1 MEAAAWSGLT
11 STQPRY
17 SLEAMRFMSTTS
29 SPPLLTPV
37 DRLPGVG
44 SPLARLLERLGL
56 RTAADLLFNFP
67 RRYEDYTELTEL
79 AHLEVGT
86 TCSVVANIREVDQR
100 VTVTG
105 KHVQYVLLEQNRH
118 YLRAI
123 WFNLPYMEKRFQVG
137 QLLHLRGTVKENGGR
152 FEMLQPHYK
161 VLEPGE
167 TGVEKKLLPV
177 YPLTEGLKQWQLR
190 KITERVIGDY
200 AGLVEEAL
208 PEPVRQEL
216 ALYPIR
222 EAIEQVHFPS
232 TAATAEEAR
241 RRLVVQELLVLQL
254 ALAMRRY
261 QHAQGQTALP
271 LPLTGKIRDR
281 ILGRM
286 PFELT
291 EYQQQAFAEIAADM
305 DRAIPMN
312 RLLHGDVG
320 SGKTAVALC
329 AILLAVAHGAQAAL
343 MAPTE
348 ILARQHDRTI
358 REILRNSRVRI
369 ALWTGSTAH
378 RQSLSEKIAAGEV
391 DIVVGTQAIVQS
403 ELSFAKLGLVVIDE
417 QHKFGVKQRSN
428 LRQLSSTVPHYL
440 VMTATP
446 IPRTISMTVFGDLD
460 VSALR
465 RPERLRAPVHTYLG
479 TDATREKW
487 WDFVVKKLRE
497 GRQAYVIAPRVETDD
512 EVAAASAE
520 RLYERLSN
528 GPLAAFKLDLLHGRQ
543 SAEEKDAALRAFA
556 AGQTQVLVATSVVE
570 VGIDVPNATIMTIES
585 AERFGLSQLH
595 QLRGRVSRGVHPGF
609 VCCFST
615 TDNPED
621 NDRLKAFRET
631 NDGFEL
637 AEIDLRIR
645 GPGNLFSTQQT
656 GFPPLRIA
664 DLVRDAGL
672 LQQIR
677 ELGTRIIAADPEL
690 QAEEHARLR
699 QLVLTRYGQ
708 SLQLGNVG

>member
-79 AHLEVGT
+79 VHLEVGT

-200 AGLVEEAL
+200 AGLIEEAL

>member
-1 MEAAAWSGLT
+1 
-11 STQPRY
+11 
-17 SLEAMRFMSTTS
+17 MSTTS
-29 SPPLLTPV
+29 TPPLLTPV

-200 AGLVEEAL
+200 AGLIEEAL

>member
-1 MEAAAWSGLT
+1 LCGLM
-11 STQPRY
+11 STVSPIPWE
-17 SLEAMRFMSTTS
+17 SLEIVST
-29 SPPLLTPV
+29 SPSQVLLTPV

-44 SPLARLLERLGL
+44 APLARLFERLGL
-56 RTAADLLFNFP
+56 RTASDLLFNFP
-67 RRYEDYTELTEL
+67 RRYEDFTEVTEIAQL
-79 AHLEVGT
+79 QPGVLSSIVGT
-86 TCSVVANIREVDQR
+86 VREVEQR
-100 VTVTG
+100 LSGTG
-105 KHVQYVLLEQNRH
+105 KHVFYALLEQNRH
-118 YLRAI
+118 YVRAI
-123 WFNLPYMEKRFQVG
+123 WFNQQFLVDRIKAG
-137 QLLHLRGTVKENGGR
+137 QFIHLRGTAKERGGR
-152 FEMLQPHYK
+152 MEMLQPHYK

-167 TGVEKKLLPV
+167 TGVEKKLLPI
-177 YPLTEGLKQWQLR
+177 YPLTEGLKQRQLR
-190 KITERVIGDY
+190 QVTERVIADY
-200 AGLVEEAL
+200 ANLVEEAL
-208 PEPVRQEL
+208 PDPVREEL

-222 EAIEQVHFPS
+222 EAIEQVHFP
-232 TAATAEEAR
+232 ANEATAEEAR

-261 QHAQGQTALP
+261 QHAQGHTALP

-291 EYQQQAFAEIAADM
+291 EYQQQAFSEIAADM
-305 DRAIPMN
+305 DRTVPMN

-329 AILLAVAHGAQAAL
+329 SILLAVAHGAQAAL

-378 RQSLSEKIAAGEV
+378 RQSLGEKIAAGEI
-391 DIVVGTQAIVQS
+391 DIVIGTQAIVQS
-403 ELSFAKLGLVVIDE
+403 ELQFAKLGLVVIDE

-428 LRQLSSTVPHYL
+428 LRQLSPTVPHYL

-460 VSALR
+460 VSGLR

-479 TDATREKW
+479 TEAKREKW
-487 WDFVVKKLRE
+487 WEFVVKKLRE
-497 GRQAYVIAPRVETDD
+497 GRQAYVIAPRVEADD
-512 EVAAASAE
+512 DVAAASAE

-570 VGIDVPNATIMTIES
+570 VGIDVPNATVMTIES

-595 QLRGRVSRGVHPGF
+595 QLRGRVSRGIHPGF

-615 TDNPED
+615 ADNPED
-621 NDRLKAFRET
+621 NERLKAFRET
-631 NDGFEL
+631 GDGFEL

-690 QAEEHARLR
+690 KADEHARLR
-699 QLVLTRYGQ
+699 QLVMARYGQ

>member
-200 AGLVEEAL
+200 AGLIEEAL

-699 QLVLTRYGQ
+699 QLVLARYGQ

>member
-1 MEAAAWSGLT
+1 
-11 STQPRY
+11 
-17 SLEAMRFMSTTS
+17 MSTTS
-29 SPPLLTPV
+29 PQPLLTPV
-37 DRLPGVG
+37 ERLPGVG

-79 AHLEVGT
+79 AQLEVGT
-86 TCSVVANIREVDQR
+86 TCSVVANVREVDQR
-100 VTVTG
+100 VTASG

-118 YLRAI
+118 FLRAI

-137 QLLHLRGTVKENGGR
+137 QVLHLRGTVKENGGR

-190 KITERVIGDY
+190 KITERVIAEY
-200 AGLVEEAL
+200 TGLVEEAL

-216 ALYPIR
+216 ALYPIG
-222 EAIEQVHFPS
+222 EAIEQVHFPA

-254 ALAMRRY
+254 ALAMRRH
-261 QHAQGQTALP
+261 QHAQGQTATP

-305 DRAIPMN
+305 DRAVPMN

-329 AILLAVAHGAQAAL
+329 AILLAVAHGAQTAL

-378 RQSLSEKIAAGEV
+378 RQSLAEKIAAGEV

-403 ELSFAKLGLVVIDE
+403 ELAFAKLGLVVIDE

-428 LRQLSSTVPHYL
+428 LRQLSPTVPHYL

-479 TDATREKW
+479 TDATRDKW

-512 EVAAASAE
+512 DVAAASAE

-615 TDNPED
+615 TDNPEE

-690 QAEEHARLR
+690 QAEEHTRLR
-699 QLVLTRYGQ
+699 QLVMARYGQ

>member
-1 MEAAAWSGLT
+1 
-11 STQPRY
+11 
-17 SLEAMRFMSTTS
+17 MSTTS

-200 AGLVEEAL
+200 AGLIEEAL

>member
-1 MEAAAWSGLT
+1 
-11 STQPRY
+11 
-17 SLEAMRFMSTTS
+17 MSTTS

-200 AGLVEEAL
+200 AGLIEEAL

-699 QLVLTRYGQ
+699 QHVLARYGQ

>member
-1 MEAAAWSGLT
+1 
-11 STQPRY
+11 
-17 SLEAMRFMSTTS
+17 MSTTS
-29 SPPLLTPV
+29 PQPLLTPV
-37 DRLPGVG
+37 ERLPGVG

-79 AHLEVGT
+79 AQLEVGT
-86 TCSVVANIREVDQR
+86 TCSVVANVREVDQR
-100 VTVTG
+100 VTASG

-118 YLRAI
+118 FLRAI

-137 QLLHLRGTVKENGGR
+137 QVLHLRGTVKENGGR

-161 VLEPGE
+161 VLEAGE

-190 KITERVIGDY
+190 KITERVIAEY
-200 AGLVEEAL
+200 TGLVEEAL

-216 ALYPIR
+216 ALYPIG
-222 EAIEQVHFPS
+222 EAIEQVHFPA

-254 ALAMRRY
+254 ALAMRRH
-261 QHAQGQTALP
+261 QHAQGQTAIP

-305 DRAIPMN
+305 DRAVPMN

-329 AILLAVAHGAQAAL
+329 AILLAVAHGAQTAL

-378 RQSLSEKIAAGEV
+378 RQSLAEKIAAGEV

-403 ELSFAKLGLVVIDE
+403 ELAFAKLGLVVIDE

-428 LRQLSSTVPHYL
+428 LRQLSPTVPHYL

-479 TDATREKW
+479 TDATRDKW

-512 EVAAASAE
+512 DVAAASAE

-615 TDNPED
+615 TDNPEE

-690 QAEEHARLR
+690 QAEEHTRLR
-699 QLVLTRYGQ
+699 QLVMARYGQ

>member
-200 AGLVEEAL
+200 AGLIEEAL

>member
-1 MEAAAWSGLT
+1 
-11 STQPRY
+11 
-17 SLEAMRFMSTTS
+17 
-29 SPPLLTPV
+29 
-37 DRLPGVG
+37 
-44 SPLARLLERLGL
+44 
-56 RTAADLLFNFP
+56 LLFNFP

-79 AHLEVGT
+79 AQLEVGT
-86 TCSVVANIREVDQR
+86 TCSVVANVREVDQR
-100 VTVTG
+100 VTASG

-118 YLRAI
+118 FLRAI

-137 QLLHLRGTVKENGGR
+137 QVLHLRGTVKENGGR

-190 KITERVIGDY
+190 KITERVIAEY
-200 AGLVEEAL
+200 TGLVEEAL

-216 ALYPIR
+216 ALYPIG
-222 EAIEQVHFPS
+222 EAIEQVHFPA

-254 ALAMRRY
+254 ALAMRRH

-305 DRAIPMN
+305 DRAVPMN

-329 AILLAVAHGAQAAL
+329 AILLAVAHGAQTAL

-378 RQSLSEKIAAGEV
+378 RQSLAEKIAAGEV

-403 ELSFAKLGLVVIDE
+403 ELAFAKLGLVVIDE

-428 LRQLSSTVPHYL
+428 LRQLSPTVPHYL

-479 TDATREKW
+479 TDATRDKW

-512 EVAAASAE
+512 DVAAASAE

-615 TDNPED
+615 SDNPEE

-672 LQQIR
+672 LQQVR

-690 QAEEHARLR
+690 QAEEHTRLR
-699 QLVLTRYGQ
+699 QLVMARYGQ

>member
-1 MEAAAWSGLT
+1 
-11 STQPRY
+11 
-17 SLEAMRFMSTTS
+17 MSTTS

-79 AHLEVGT
+79 VHLEVGT

-261 QHAQGQTALP
+261 QHAQGHTALP

-281 ILGRM
+281 SLGRM

-556 AGQTQVLVATSVVE
+556 AGQTQVLVAT
-570 VGIDVPNATIMTIES
+570 
-585 AERFGLSQLH
+585 
-595 QLRGRVSRGVHPGF
+595 
-609 VCCFST
+609 
-615 TDNPED
+615 
-621 NDRLKAFRET
+621 
-631 NDGFEL
+631 
-637 AEIDLRIR
+637 
-645 GPGNLFSTQQT
+645 
-656 GFPPLRIA
+656 
-664 DLVRDAGL
+664 
-672 LQQIR
+672 
-677 ELGTRIIAADPEL
+677 
-690 QAEEHARLR
+690 
-699 QLVLTRYGQ
+699 
-708 SLQLGNVG
+708 

>member
-1 MEAAAWSGLT
+1 
-11 STQPRY
+11 
-17 SLEAMRFMSTTS
+17 MSTTS
-29 SPPLLTPV
+29 PQPLLTPV
-37 DRLPGVG
+37 ERLPGVG

-79 AHLEVGT
+79 AQLEVGT
-86 TCSVVANIREVDQR
+86 TCSVVANVREVDQR
-100 VTVTG
+100 VTASG

-118 YLRAI
+118 FLRAI

-137 QLLHLRGTVKENGGR
+137 QVLHLRGTVKENGGR

-190 KITERVIGDY
+190 KITERVIAEY
-200 AGLVEEAL
+200 TGLVEEAL

-216 ALYPIR
+216 ALYPIG
-222 EAIEQVHFPS
+222 EAIEQVHFPA

-254 ALAMRRY
+254 ALAMRRH

-305 DRAIPMN
+305 DRAVPMN

-329 AILLAVAHGAQAAL
+329 AILLAVAHGAQTAL

-378 RQSLSEKIAAGEV
+378 RQSLAEKIAAGEV

-403 ELSFAKLGLVVIDE
+403 ELAFAKLGLVVIDE

-428 LRQLSSTVPHYL
+428 LRQLSPTVPHYL

-479 TDATREKW
+479 TDATRDKW

-512 EVAAASAE
+512 DVAAASAE

-615 TDNPED
+615 SDNPEE

-672 LQQIR
+672 LQQVR

-690 QAEEHARLR
+690 QAEEHTRLR
-699 QLVLTRYGQ
+699 QLVMARYGQ

>member
-1 MEAAAWSGLT
+1 
-11 STQPRY
+11 
-17 SLEAMRFMSTTS
+17 MSTTS

-79 AHLEVGT
+79 VHLEVGT

-200 AGLVEEAL
+200 AGLIEEAL

>member
-79 AHLEVGT
+79 VHLEVGT

>member
-1 MEAAAWSGLT
+1 
-11 STQPRY
+11 
-17 SLEAMRFMSTTS
+17 MSTTS
-29 SPPLLTPV
+29 PQPLLTPV
-37 DRLPGVG
+37 ERLPGVG

-79 AHLEVGT
+79 AQLEVGT
-86 TCSVVANIREVDQR
+86 TCSVVANVREVDQR
-100 VTVTG
+100 VTASG

-118 YLRAI
+118 FLRAI
-123 WFNLPYMEKRFQVG
+123 WFNLPYMEKRFQIG
-137 QLLHLRGTVKENGGR
+137 QVLHLRGTVKENGGR

-161 VLEPGE
+161 VLEAGE

-190 KITERVIGDY
+190 KITERVIAEY
-200 AGLVEEAL
+200 TGLVEEAL

-216 ALYPIR
+216 ALYPIG
-222 EAIEQVHFPS
+222 EAIEQVHFPA

-254 ALAMRRY
+254 ALAMRRH
-261 QHAQGQTALP
+261 QHAQGQTAIP

-305 DRAIPMN
+305 DRAVPMN

-329 AILLAVAHGAQAAL
+329 AILLAVAHGAQTAL

-378 RQSLSEKIAAGEV
+378 RQSLAEKIAAGEV

-403 ELSFAKLGLVVIDE
+403 ELAFAKLGLVVIDE

-428 LRQLSSTVPHYL
+428 LRQLSPTVPHYL

-479 TDATREKW
+479 TDATRDKW

-512 EVAAASAE
+512 DVAAASAE

-615 TDNPED
+615 TDNPEE

-690 QAEEHARLR
+690 QAEEHTRLR
-699 QLVLTRYGQ
+699 QLVMARYGQ

>member
-1 MEAAAWSGLT
+1 MEAAARSGLT
-11 STQPRY
+11 STQPLY

-67 RRYEDYTELTEL
+67 RRHEDYTELTEL

-118 YLRAI
+118 FLRAI

-200 AGLVEEAL
+200 AGLLEEAL

-305 DRAIPMN
+305 DRAVPMN

-699 QLVLTRYGQ
+699 QLVLARYGQ

>member
-699 QLVLTRYGQ
+699 QLVLARYGQ

>member
-1 MEAAAWSGLT
+1 
-11 STQPRY
+11 
-17 SLEAMRFMSTTS
+17 MSTTAS
-29 SPPLLTPV
+29 QPLLTPV

-44 SPLARLLERLGL
+44 SPLAKLFERLGL

-79 AHLEVGT
+79 AQLQVGV
-86 TCSVVANIREVDQR
+86 TCSVVANVREVDQR
-100 VTVTG
+100 VSASG

-137 QLLHLRGTVKENGGR
+137 QVLHLRGTVKESGGR

-161 VLEPGE
+161 VLDSGE

-190 KITERVIGDY
+190 RVTDRVIADY

-222 EAIEQVHFPS
+222 QAIEQVHFPES
-232 TAATAEEAR
+232 TATAEEAR

-254 ALAMRRY
+254 ALAMRRH

-305 DRAIPMN
+305 DRTVPMN

-358 REILRNSRVRI
+358 RGILRNSRVRI

-378 RQSLSEKIAAGEV
+378 RQSLAEKIAAGEV

-428 LRQLSSTVPHYL
+428 LRQLSPNIPHYL

-479 TDATREKW
+479 MEATREKW
-487 WDFVVKKLRE
+487 WAFVVKKLRE
-497 GRQAYVIAPRVETDD
+497 GRQAYVVAPRVETDD
-512 EVAAASAE
+512 DVAAASAE

-570 VGIDVPNATIMTIES
+570 VGIDVPNATVMTIES

-615 TDNPED
+615 ADNPED
-621 NDRLKAFRET
+621 NERLKAFRDT

-677 ELGTRIIAADPEL
+677 ELGTRLIAADPEL

-699 QLVLTRYGQ
+699 QLVLARYGQ

>member
-1 MEAAAWSGLT
+1 
-11 STQPRY
+11 
-17 SLEAMRFMSTTS
+17 MSTTS

-67 RRYEDYTELTEL
+67 RRHEDYTELTEL

-118 YLRAI
+118 FLRAI

-200 AGLVEEAL
+200 AGLLEEAL

-305 DRAIPMN
+305 DRAVPMN

-699 QLVLTRYGQ
+699 QLVLARYGQ

>member
-1 MEAAAWSGLT
+1 
-11 STQPRY
+11 
-17 SLEAMRFMSTTS
+17 MSTTS
-29 SPPLLTPV
+29 PQPLLTPV
-37 DRLPGVG
+37 ERLPGVG

-79 AHLEVGT
+79 AQLEVGT
-86 TCSVVANIREVDQR
+86 TCSVVANVREVDQR
-100 VTVTG
+100 VTASG

-118 YLRAI
+118 FLRAI

-137 QLLHLRGTVKENGGR
+137 QVLHLRGTVKENGGR

-190 KITERVIGDY
+190 KITERVIAEY
-200 AGLVEEAL
+200 TGLVEEAL

-216 ALYPIR
+216 ALYPIG
-222 EAIEQVHFPS
+222 EAIEQVHFPA

-254 ALAMRRY
+254 ALAMRRH
-261 QHAQGQTALP
+261 QHAQGQTAIP

-305 DRAIPMN
+305 DRAVPMN

-329 AILLAVAHGAQAAL
+329 AILLAVAHGAQTAL

-378 RQSLSEKIAAGEV
+378 RQSLAEKIAAGEV

-403 ELSFAKLGLVVIDE
+403 ELAFAKLGLVVIDE

-428 LRQLSSTVPHYL
+428 LRQLSPTVPHYL

-479 TDATREKW
+479 TDATRDKW

-512 EVAAASAE
+512 DVAAASAE

-615 TDNPED
+615 TDNPEE

-690 QAEEHARLR
+690 QAEEHTRLR
-699 QLVLTRYGQ
+699 QLVMARYGQ

>member
-137 QLLHLRGTVKENGGR
+137 QLLHLRGTVKESGGR

>member
-1 MEAAAWSGLT
+1 MSGLS
-11 STQPRY
+11 STQLRD
-17 SLEAMRFMSTTS
+17 SLEALRFMSTTTS
-29 SPPLLTPV
+29 SPLLTPV
-37 DRLPGVG
+37 ERLPGVG

-79 AHLEVGT
+79 AHLEVGA
-86 TCSVVANIREVDQR
+86 TCSIVANVREVDQR
-100 VTVTG
+100 FTATG

-123 WFNLPYMEKRFQVG
+123 WFNLPYMEKRFVVG

-222 EAIEQVHFPS
+222 EAIEQVHFPA
-232 TAATAEEAR
+232 TAVTAEEAR

-261 QHAQGQTALP
+261 QHAQGQTAIP

-305 DRAIPMN
+305 DRAVPMN

-320 SGKTAVALC
+320 SGKTAVALS

-378 RQSLSEKIAAGEV
+378 RQSLAEKIAAGEV

-428 LRQLSSTVPHYL
+428 LRQLSPTVPHYL

-479 TDATREKW
+479 TDATRDKW

-595 QLRGRVSRGVHPGF
+595 QLRGRVSRGIHPGF

-621 NDRLKAFRET
+621 NERLKAFRAT

-699 QLVLTRYGQ
+699 QLVMARYGQ

>member
-1 MEAAAWSGLT
+1 M
-11 STQPRY
+11 
-17 SLEAMRFMSTTS
+17 
-29 SPPLLTPV
+29 
-37 DRLPGVG
+37 
-44 SPLARLLERLGL
+44 
-56 RTAADLLFNFP
+56 
-67 RRYEDYTELTEL
+67 
-79 AHLEVGT
+79 
-86 TCSVVANIREVDQR
+86 
-100 VTVTG
+100 
-105 KHVQYVLLEQNRH
+105 
-118 YLRAI
+118 
-123 WFNLPYMEKRFQVG
+123 
-137 QLLHLRGTVKENGGR
+137 
-152 FEMLQPHYK
+152 
-161 VLEPGE
+161 
-167 TGVEKKLLPV
+167 
-177 YPLTEGLKQWQLR
+177 
-190 KITERVIGDY
+190 
-200 AGLVEEAL
+200 
-208 PEPVRQEL
+208 
-216 ALYPIR
+216 
-222 EAIEQVHFPS
+222 
-232 TAATAEEAR
+232 
-241 RRLVVQELLVLQL
+241 
-254 ALAMRRY
+254 
-261 QHAQGQTALP
+261 
-271 LPLTGKIRDR
+271 
-281 ILGRM
+281 
-286 PFELT
+286 
-291 EYQQQAFAEIAADM
+291 
-305 DRAIPMN
+305 
-312 RLLHGDVG
+312 
-320 SGKTAVALC
+320 
-329 AILLAVAHGAQAAL
+329 
-343 MAPTE
+343 
-348 ILARQHDRTI
+348 
-358 REILRNSRVRI
+358 RI

-378 RQSLSEKIAAGEV
+378 RQSLAEKIAAGEV

-403 ELSFAKLGLVVIDE
+403 ELAFAKLGLVVIDE

-428 LRQLSSTVPHYL
+428 LRQLSPTVPHYL

-479 TDATREKW
+479 TDATRDKW

-512 EVAAASAE
+512 DVAAASAE

-615 TDNPED
+615 TDNPEE

-690 QAEEHARLR
+690 QAEEHTRLR
-699 QLVLTRYGQ
+699 QLVMARYGQ

>member
-1 MEAAAWSGLT
+1 MRPEVNGAN
-11 STQPRY
+11 PF
-17 SLEAMRFMSTTS
+17 LESFPFMSN
-29 SPPLLTPV
+29 SPSQVLLTPLERV
-37 DRLPGVG
+37 PGVG
-44 SPLARLLERLGL
+44 TPLARLFERLGL
-56 RTAADLLFNFP
+56 RTASDLLFNFP
-67 RRYEDYTELTEL
+67 RRYEDFTEVTEL
-79 AHLEVGT
+79 AHLQSGQL
-86 TCSVVANIREVDQR
+86 CSVVATVREVEQR
-100 VTVTG
+100 FSSSG
-105 KHVQYVLLEQNRH
+105 KHMFYALVEQNRH
-118 YLRAI
+118 YLRAV
-123 WFNLPYMEKRFQVG
+123 WFNQQFLVDRIKAG
-137 QLLHLRGTVKENGGR
+137 QFIHLRGTPKERGGR
-152 FEMLQPHYK
+152 MEMLQPHYK

-167 TGVEKKLLPV
+167 SGVERKLLPI
-177 YPLTEGLKQWQLR
+177 YPLTEGLKQRQIR
-190 KITERVIGDY
+190 QVTERVIADY

-208 PEPVRQEL
+208 PEPIREEL

-222 EAIEQVHFPS
+222 QAIEQVHFPE
-232 TAATAEEAR
+232 TAVSAEEAR

-254 ALAMRRY
+254 ALAMRRH

-291 EYQQQAFAEIAADM
+291 EYQLQAFAEIAADM
-305 DRAIPMN
+305 DRTVPMN

-320 SGKTAVALC
+320 SGKTAVAVC

-358 REILRNSRVRI
+358 REILKNSRVRI

-378 RQSLSEKIAAGEV
+378 RQSLAEKIAAGEV

-428 LRQLSSTVPHYL
+428 LRQLSKTVPHYL

-479 TDATREKW
+479 TEAKREKW
-487 WDFVVKKLRE
+487 WEFVVKKLRE

-512 EVAAASAE
+512 DAAAASAE
-520 RLYERLSN
+520 QLFEQLSN

-570 VGIDVPNATIMTIES
+570 VGIDVPNATVMTIES

-595 QLRGRVSRGVHPGF
+595 QLRGRVSRGMHPGF

-615 TDNPED
+615 ADNPED
-621 NDRLKAFRET
+621 NERLKAFRET
-631 NDGFEL
+631 TDGFEL

-664 DLVRDAGL
+664 DLVRDAGV

-690 QAEEHARLR
+690 LAEEHTRLK
-699 QLVLTRYGQ
+699 QLVMARYGQ

>member
-1 MEAAAWSGLT
+1 
-11 STQPRY
+11 
-17 SLEAMRFMSTTS
+17 MSTTS

-708 SLQLGNVG
+708 SLQLGTVG

>member
-200 AGLVEEAL
+200 AGLIEEAL

-254 ALAMRRY
+254 ALAMRR
-261 QHAQGQTALP
+261 
-271 LPLTGKIRDR
+271 
-281 ILGRM
+281 
-286 PFELT
+286 
-291 EYQQQAFAEIAADM
+291 
-305 DRAIPMN
+305 
-312 RLLHGDVG
+312 
-320 SGKTAVALC
+320 S
-329 AILLAVAHGAQAAL
+329 
-343 MAPTE
+343 
-348 ILARQHDRTI
+348 
-358 REILRNSRVRI
+358 
-369 ALWTGSTAH
+369 
-378 RQSLSEKIAAGEV
+378 
-391 DIVVGTQAIVQS
+391 
-403 ELSFAKLGLVVIDE
+403 
-417 QHKFGVKQRSN
+417 
-428 LRQLSSTVPHYL
+428 
-440 VMTATP
+440 
-446 IPRTISMTVFGDLD
+446 
-460 VSALR
+460 
-465 RPERLRAPVHTYLG
+465 
-479 TDATREKW
+479 
-487 WDFVVKKLRE
+487 KKR
-497 GRQAYVIAPRVETDD
+497 
-512 EVAAASAE
+512 
-520 RLYERLSN
+520 
-528 GPLAAFKLDLLHGRQ
+528 
-543 SAEEKDAALRAFA
+543 
-556 AGQTQVLVATSVVE
+556 
-570 VGIDVPNATIMTIES
+570 
-585 AERFGLSQLH
+585 
-595 QLRGRVSRGVHPGF
+595 
-609 VCCFST
+609 C
-615 TDNPED
+615 
-621 NDRLKAFRET
+621 
-631 NDGFEL
+631 
-637 AEIDLRIR
+637 
-645 GPGNLFSTQQT
+645 
-656 GFPPLRIA
+656 
-664 DLVRDAGL
+664 
-672 LQQIR
+672 
-677 ELGTRIIAADPEL
+677 
-690 QAEEHARLR
+690 
-699 QLVLTRYGQ
+699 
-708 SLQLGNVG
+708 

>member
-1 MEAAAWSGLT
+1 
-11 STQPRY
+11 
-17 SLEAMRFMSTTS
+17 MSTTS
-29 SPPLLTPV
+29 PQPLLTPV
-37 DRLPGVG
+37 ERLPGVG

-79 AHLEVGT
+79 AQLEVGT
-86 TCSVVANIREVDQR
+86 TCSVVANVREVDQR
-100 VTVTG
+100 VTASG

-118 YLRAI
+118 FLRAI

-137 QLLHLRGTVKENGGR
+137 QVLHLRGTVKENGGR

-190 KITERVIGDY
+190 KITERVIAEY
-200 AGLVEEAL
+200 TGLVEEAL

-216 ALYPIR
+216 ALYPIG
-222 EAIEQVHFPS
+222 EAIEQVHFPA

-254 ALAMRRY
+254 ALAMRRH

-305 DRAIPMN
+305 DRAVPMN

-329 AILLAVAHGAQAAL
+329 AILLAVAHGAQTAL

-378 RQSLSEKIAAGEV
+378 RQSLAEKIAAGEV

-403 ELSFAKLGLVVIDE
+403 ELAFAKLGLVVIDE

-428 LRQLSSTVPHYL
+428 LRQLSPTVPHYL

-479 TDATREKW
+479 TDATRDKW

-512 EVAAASAE
+512 DVAAASAE

-615 TDNPED
+615 SDNPEE

-672 LQQIR
+672 LQQVR

-690 QAEEHARLR
+690 QAEEHTRLR
-699 QLVLTRYGQ
+699 QLVMARYGQ
-708 SLQLGNVG
+708 SLQLGNGGQRD

>member
-1 MEAAAWSGLT
+1 
-11 STQPRY
+11 
-17 SLEAMRFMSTTS
+17 MSTTS

-200 AGLVEEAL
+200 AGLIEEAL

-232 TAATAEEAR
+232 TAATAEEVR

>member
-1 MEAAAWSGLT
+1 
-11 STQPRY
+11 
-17 SLEAMRFMSTTS
+17 MSTTS

>member
-1 MEAAAWSGLT
+1 
-11 STQPRY
+11 
-17 SLEAMRFMSTTS
+17 MSTTS
-29 SPPLLTPV
+29 PQPLLTPV
-37 DRLPGVG
+37 ERLPGVG

-79 AHLEVGT
+79 AQLEVGT
-86 TCSVVANIREVDQR
+86 TCSVVANVREVDQR
-100 VTVTG
+100 VTASG

-118 YLRAI
+118 FLRAI

-137 QLLHLRGTVKENGGR
+137 QVLHLRGTVKENGGR

-190 KITERVIGDY
+190 KITERVIAEY
-200 AGLVEEAL
+200 TGLVEEAL

-216 ALYPIR
+216 ALYPIA
-222 EAIEQVHFPS
+222 EAIEQVHFPAS
-232 TAATAEEAR
+232 AATAEEAR

-254 ALAMRRY
+254 ALAMRRH
-261 QHAQGQTALP
+261 QHAQGQTAIP

-305 DRAIPMN
+305 DRAVPMN

-329 AILLAVAHGAQAAL
+329 AILLAVAHGAQTAL

-378 RQSLSEKIAAGEV
+378 RQSLAEKIAAGEV

-403 ELSFAKLGLVVIDE
+403 ELAFAKLGLVVIDE

-428 LRQLSSTVPHYL
+428 LRQLSPTVPHYL

-479 TDATREKW
+479 TDATRDKW

-512 EVAAASAE
+512 DVAAASAE

-615 TDNPED
+615 TDNPEE

-690 QAEEHARLR
+690 QAEEHTRLR
-699 QLVLTRYGQ
+699 QLVMARYGQ